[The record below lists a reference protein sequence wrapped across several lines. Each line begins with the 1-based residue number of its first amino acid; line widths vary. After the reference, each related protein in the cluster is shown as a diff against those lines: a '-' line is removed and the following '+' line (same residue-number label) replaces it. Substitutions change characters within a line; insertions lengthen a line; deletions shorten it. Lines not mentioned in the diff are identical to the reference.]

1 MSKLE
6 FFYDYDCPFCMRGY
20 HALLENLAL
29 HPDIEVIWRP
39 CDINPLPEANPY
51 SYNLGIQGYYFAEE
65 KGIDLFA
72 YNTRIFQAANV
83 DRLDRYD
90 HAKFAEYVQ
99 DLLDP
104 EELTEALRSGRYKE
118 KQFAGNDY
126 AYEENGVWYI
136 PALRMNGKK
145 LDATGGLG
153 ISEKEL
159 AKFLKKAK

>member
-6 FFYDYDCPFCMRGY
+6 FFYDYTCPFCMRGY
-20 HALLENLAL
+20 NALVENLKD
-29 HPDIEVIWRP
+29 HRDIEVIWRP
-39 CDINPLPEANPY
+39 CDVNPLPETNPY
-51 SYNLGIQGYYFAEE
+51 SYNLGIQGFYFAEE

-72 YNTRIFQAANV
+72 YNARVFQGANV

-90 HAKFAEYVQ
+90 HAAFAEYVK

-104 EELTEALRSGRYKE
+104 AELEKALRSGEYKQ
-118 KQFAGNDY
+118 KQFQGNDY
-126 AYEENGVWYI
+126 AYEQNDVWFI

-153 ISEKEL
+153 INENEL
-159 AKFLKKAK
+159 VKFLKKAK